1 MRRILLHI
9 RNRLTS
15 TNGETLVETLV
26 STLII
31 AGVMLMLCTAIVSAA
46 RVNATIS
53 AEDTT
58 FNATKATELPDLSI
72 SVSHEDGMAGGATPQ
87 VKGWTQNGFIYYEP
101 LNS

>member
-1 MRRILLHI
+1 MSKILVRI
-9 RNRLTS
+9 RNKLTCCY
-15 TNGETLVETLV
+15 GETLVETLV

-46 RVNATIS
+46 RVNATIT

-58 FNATKATELPDLSI
+58 FNATKATVLEDFSI